1 MSPPHTPFWLH
12 GSNGREVHLNRI
24 SPVARPRGGKE
35 TVGNVMEKHRPV
47 ESRTDAPKITERP
60 ETDESRS
67 DSDTREQSA
76 LVSRQ
81 EIADRLGADREQET
95 RRRMW
100 GRVLVVLG
108 AVTILDSWSMF
119 PIPLIG
125 FPAIV
130 VGVVVMMLGG
140 TMLAGRRRLK
150 DTNEAL
156 MIAMKYGNRLTV
168 ARLALELDISLNR
181 AEKIVKKLVDK
192 GIAEIDLDSLDPD
205 EGIVYKIRGI

>member
-1 MSPPHTPFWLH
+1 M
-12 GSNGREVHLNRI
+12 
-24 SPVARPRGGKE
+24 
-35 TVGNVMEKHRPV
+35 MEKHRPV